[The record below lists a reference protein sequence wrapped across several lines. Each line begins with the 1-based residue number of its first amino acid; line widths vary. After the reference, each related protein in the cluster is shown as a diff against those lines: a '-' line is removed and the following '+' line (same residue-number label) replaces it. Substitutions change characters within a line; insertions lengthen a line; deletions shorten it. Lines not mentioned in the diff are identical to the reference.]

1 MCSVTGSTIIDFSG
15 KMSSLPDRCGY
26 SLLRSPSLPG
36 LHVTGVFKERRRRDM
51 SFLDKV
57 ILNLDGNEISLEQGG
72 RVKVLTDFS
81 IVKMKSTVI

>member
-1 MCSVTGSTIIDFSG
+1 
-15 KMSSLPDRCGY
+15 
-26 SLLRSPSLPG
+26 
-36 LHVTGVFKERRRRDM
+36 M

-81 IVKMKSTVI
+81 IVKMKSTVIWSANQQMQKHFKDQDNERSNMNNKKSNRF